1 MQRMAKIEELTRY
14 APPAGAP
21 AFEYRPIEPQG
32 RSAAPPP
39 LFLFGPATPTVHEEL
54 FSEFD
59 TPPIGC
65 YRLAEGAVA
74 AYGIPMQGET
84 AFTARSLLHLAD
96 LPAITLRKMAPTS
109 LKRRH
114 IDGALAVIYGPSYQT
129 YGHWLADFMPR
140 LWVLATTGHAIAG
153 LAYTVPP
160 DLPAFARDLLLA
172 VGIDPARIIT
182 HDYWHEHLTADLLLV
197 PTGLRFGNRL
207 SPRFGEA
214 TRFWIDRLRVHTQLP
229 PSPAGQRLF
238 LSRGKIPRE
247 RMMLNRDAVEAIA
260 AERGFTP
267 VSPETL
273 SIQEQIALFAGA
285 TMLAGEYGSA
295 LHGAVYSRPGAVI
308 CGLRGNSRHP
318 SFIQSGLAA
327 AMGQHTG
334 YVLGDTTGQTVEQR
348 FKIDLADFERA
359 LDIVEAR
366 AAVPP

>member
-1 MQRMAKIEELTRY
+1 MARIEDLTRY
-14 APPAGAP
+14 SPPPGAR
-21 AFEYRPIEPQG
+21 AFEYRPIAPEG
-32 RSAAPPP
+32 RSAAPRP
-39 LFLFGPATPTVHEEL
+39 LFLLGPATPVVHEEL
-54 FSEFD
+54 FGEFD

-65 YRLAEGAVA
+65 YRLTDAAVA

-96 LPAITLRKMAPTS
+96 LPAITMRKMAPTS

-114 IDGALAVIYGPSYQT
+114 IEGALAVIYGPSYQT
-129 YGHWLADFMPR
+129 YGHWLADFLPR
-140 LWVLATTGHAIAG
+140 LWVLATTGHALG
-153 LAYTVPP
+153 DLAYVVPP
-160 DLPAFARDLLLA
+160 DLPAFARNLLLA
-172 VGIDPARIIT
+172 IGIDPARIIA

-214 TRFWIDRLRVHTQLP
+214 TRFWIDTLRAHTELP

-238 LSRGKIPRE
+238 LSRCKIPRE

-273 SIQEQIALFAGA
+273 SIREQIALFAGA

-295 LHGAVYSRPGAVI
+295 LHGAVFAAPGTVT

-318 SFIQSGLAA
+318 SFIQSGIGA
-327 AMGQHTG
+327 AMDQHTG
-334 YVLGDTTGQTVEQR
+334 YVLGDTPGQTVEQR
-348 FKIDLADFERA
+348 FIIDLADFERA
-359 LDIVEAR
+359 LDIVQAR
-366 AAVPP
+366 AAVA